1 MSTTGTERSEFL
13 EDVPVEI
20 RDLLDW
26 YDSGQPQ
33 SPPTQ
38 QIIDF
43 ASHFLGAIHEDGALI
58 PMNIAASAPHMLG
71 LILFHHLRSPGDTSA
86 WLNLGLS
93 LRRMTIQRADVPE
106 DVKEKRLSL
115 ALRAFEHSREL
126 QPGNCGKNIR
136 AFIGEAFTYHQL
148 GLYEDE
154 VRCCAS
160 AVLADEL
167 DPRLWLFYGFALDA
181 AGRKEEALSIMDKAY
196 NAYLLTGKPLELQHV
211 FAEVQIAFP
220 QNRGTCR
227 NRISGSHS
235 LTGNT

>member
-1 MSTTGTERSEFL
+1 MNIGTERSDFL
-13 EDVPVEI
+13 DDVPVEI

-26 YDSGQPQ
+26 YGAGRPQ
-33 SPPTQ
+33 ALPTQ
-38 QIIDF
+38 QMIEF

-58 PMNIAASAPHMLG
+58 PMNVALSAPHMLG
-71 LILFHHLRSPGDTSA
+71 LILFHHIRSPDDTGA

-93 LRRMTIQRADVPE
+93 LRRMTIHHADVPE

-126 QPGNCGKNIR
+126 EPGNCGKNIR

-160 AVLADEL
+160 AVFADEL
-167 DPRLWLFYGFALDA
+167 DPRLWLLYGFALDA
-181 AGRKEEALSIMDKAY
+181 AGRKEEAVSIMDKAH
-196 NAYLLTGKPLELQHV
+196 NVYLLTGKPLELQHV
-211 FAEVQIAFP
+211 FAGVQTVFP
-220 QNRGTCR
+220 RHGETCR
-227 NRISGSHS
+227 SRISVSH
-235 LTGNT
+235 LIGNM

>member
-1 MSTTGTERSEFL
+1 MTVGTERSEFL
-13 EDVPVEI
+13 EDVPAEI

-26 YDSGQPQ
+26 YGAGRPQ
-33 SPPTQ
+33 APPTQ
-38 QIIDF
+38 QMIEF
-43 ASHFLGAIHEDGALI
+43 ASHFLGAIHEDGAVI
-58 PMNIAASAPHMLG
+58 PMNIAVSAPHMLG
-71 LILFHHLRSPGDTSA
+71 LILFHHLRSPGDTGA

-93 LRRMTIQRADVPE
+93 LRRMTIHRADIPE
-106 DVKEKRLSL
+106 DVKEKRLAL
-115 ALRAFEHSREL
+115 ALRAFERSREL
-126 QPGNCGKNIR
+126 EPGNAGKNIR

-154 VRCCAS
+154 VRCCAG

-196 NAYLLTGKPLELQHV
+196 AAYLLTGKPLELQHV
-211 FAEVQIAFP
+211 FAGLQTALS
-220 QNRGTCR
+220 QHSGTCR
-227 NRISGSHS
+227 TGISRSHS